1 MSDDESRPDWE
12 SQKSAI
18 RPDESRKGGDS
29 AGQDPHSVEVSTLSV
44 LRRGLFYAAF
54 PLFFLN
60 FALPVQARDLGA
72 SAVEI
77 GGLFTLFTISVL
89 LLRPFV
95 GIGLDSYGR
104 RPFVLAAL
112 AFYVVAYGLFAQADG
127 IIAMYVARF
136 LQGFAAAFM
145 ILAVDTITADSTT
158 EETRSSELGRNIET
172 HTRGSIVGATIG
184 FTLIGAM
191 PLIAWSLSFVIFAV
205 AVLVALALVW
215 RGLPETLP
223 VESRYA
229 GSHKLL
235 DVQIVVRGPLQ
246 RLMLILLISAFA
258 GALVQPIYLIYLQ
271 DRFDLPM
278 GVLAW
283 AFLPSAF
290 IFALLPSRLGK
301 LDQRWGAVNLLCVG
315 FLTAGITYLLLPF
328 IDQFIGLVIVYTIS
342 AIGAAMSEPARKTL
356 TVRYGDQ
363 GAVGRTLGI
372 SELYAGIGGALGPLV
387 GGLLYDTFNPSVAFL
402 ANGVLMLLAALIA
415 RVVLRE
421 QSESS

>member
-1 MSDDESRPDWE
+1 MSDEKSRPDWE
-12 SQKSAI
+12 SQKAGA
-18 RPDESRKGGDS
+18 RPPETDRETGGPDS
-29 AGQDPHSVEVSTLSV
+29 DGSVHLSTLRV

-60 FALPVQARDLGA
+60 FVITVQARDLGA

-77 GGLFTLFTISVL
+77 GGLFTLFTISIL

-95 GIGLDSYGR
+95 GIGLDRYGR

-112 AFYVVAYGLFAQADG
+112 AFYAVAYGLFAQADG
-127 IIAMYVARF
+127 IIAMYIARL

-145 ILAVDTITADSTT
+145 ILAVDTITADTTT

-172 HTRGSIVGATIG
+172 QTRGSIVGGTIG
-184 FTLIGAM
+184 FTLIGVM

-205 AVLVALALVW
+205 AVLIALALMW

-223 VESRYA
+223 AEAREA
-229 GSHKLL
+229 RTDKLL
-235 DVQIVVRGPLQ
+235 DVQIVVSGPLQ

-271 DRFDLPM
+271 DHFDLPISM
-278 GVLAW
+278 LAW

-301 LDQRWGAVNLLCVG
+301 LDQRWGAVNLLCIG

-328 IDQFIGLVIVYTIS
+328 IDRFIGLVVVYTIS

-356 TVRYGDQ
+356 TVRYGDK

-402 ANGVLMLLAALIA
+402 TNGVLMLSAALIA

-421 QSESS
+421 QPTSS

>member
-1 MSDDESRPDWE
+1 MSNDDARPDWA
-12 SQKSAI
+12 SQRAAGKPATN
-18 RPDESRKGGDS
+18 DETTSQDQDDPGGS
-29 AGQDPHSVEVSTLSV
+29 NLSI

-60 FALPVQARDLGA
+60 FVLPVQARDLGA

-89 LLRPFV
+89 LIRPFV
-95 GIGLDSYGR
+95 GIGLDRYGR
-104 RPFVLAAL
+104 RPFVLGAL
-112 AFYVVAYGLFAQADG
+112 TFYVVSYGLFAQAEG
-127 IIAMYVARF
+127 IIAMYIARF
-136 LQGFAAAFM
+136 LQGIAAAFM

-158 EETRSSELGRNIET
+158 EETRSSQLGRNIESQ
-172 HTRGSIVGATIG
+172 TRGSIVGGTIG

-191 PLIAWSLSFVIFAV
+191 PLIAWSLSFVIFAI
-205 AVLVALALVW
+205 AVLVALVLMW

-223 VESRYA
+223 PEARDA
-229 GSHKLL
+229 APHKLL
-235 DVQIVVRGPLQ
+235 DVEVVVSGPLQ
-246 RLMLILLISAFA
+246 RLMLILLVSAFA

-271 DRFDLPM
+271 DQFDLPM

-301 LDQRWGAVNLLCVG
+301 LDQRWGAVNLLCIG

-328 IDQFIGLVIVYTIS
+328 IDRFIGLVIVYTIS

-356 TVRYGDQ
+356 TVRYGDK

-402 ANGVLMLLAALIA
+402 TNGVLMLSAALIA
-415 RVVLRE
+415 RMVLKE
-421 QSESS
+421 EASKT